1 MGSTTTST
9 VTVTPLSTLRTSLE
23 KHNDTFETLLKLIPA
38 KYYIVQEFTEEQAA
52 SKFQQNKKKQKA
64 PKQAI
69 KEASKKARKDKLDPA
84 NQKTIIDIQ
93 NESSNVKGKR
103 KAIEIDSSSDEE
115 EDGDDEVAMDVD
127 VRLEEGIDVDSPP
140 TPPALVPM
148 STPTSITALRAKLHA
163 KMASLRR
170 GGGGASGANKVE
182 LGVGLET
189 GSRDDLLEERRQQ
202 RAAMRERRRKE
213 TKEKIKRDNT
223 NSNNKNASAKLTK
236 TQLLVNDPTAAIIAS
251 QNPDSK
257 LTHVSFS
264 GLSSKPHPSSSSNPT
279 QALSQL
285 VSHNQKVASL
295 PSSKQKAIEEK
306 ERFEKASARLE
317 GVKVLDDEARLRKAI
332 KRKEKEKGKSKKEWG
347 DRKEKVEMAI
357 KAKQKKRGDNIAMRN
372 ERRSEKRKGIK
383 AKKGGAHISKGSQG
397 GKARPGFEGKAFGK
411 SGGKGKGKGK

>member
-93 NESSNVKGKR
+93 NETSKVKGKR
-103 KAIEIDSSSDEE
+103 KTVEIDSSDEE
-115 EDGDDEVAMDVD
+115 EDDGDDEVAMDVD

-140 TPPALVPM
+140 TPLNLVPM
-148 STPTSITALRAKLHA
+148 SNPTSISALRAKLHA
-163 KMASLRR
+163 KMSSLRR
-170 GGGGASGANKVE
+170 GGGASGANKIE
-182 LGVGLET
+182 LGAGLDT

-213 TKEKIKRDNT
+213 TKEKIKRDN
-223 NSNNKNASAKLTK
+223 NANNNKNASAKLTK
-236 TQLLVNDPTAAIIAS
+236 APAIIAS
-251 QNPDSK
+251 QNPNSK

-285 VSHNQKVASL
+285 VSHNQKLASL

>member
-93 NESSNVKGKR
+93 NETSNVKGKR
-103 KAIEIDSSSDEE
+103 KAVEIDSSDEE
-115 EDGDDEVAMDVD
+115 EDDGDDEVAMDVD

-140 TPPALVPM
+140 TPLNLVPM
-148 STPTSITALRAKLHA
+148 SNPTSISALRAKLHA
-163 KMASLRR
+163 KMSSLRR
-170 GGGGASGANKVE
+170 GGGASGANKIE
-182 LGVGLET
+182 LGAGLDT

-213 TKEKIKRDNT
+213 TKEKIKRDN
-223 NSNNKNASAKLTK
+223 NANNNKNASAKLTK
-236 TQLLVNDPTAAIIAS
+236 APAIIAS
-251 QNPDSK
+251 QNPNSK

-285 VSHNQKVASL
+285 VSHNQKLASL

-411 SGGKGKGKGK
+411 SGGKGKGK

>member
-1 MGSTTTST
+1 M
-9 VTVTPLSTLRTSLE
+9 
-23 KHNDTFETLLKLIPA
+23 
-38 KYYIVQEFTEEQAA
+38 
-52 SKFQQNKKKQKA
+52 
-64 PKQAI
+64 
-69 KEASKKARKDKLDPA
+69 
-84 NQKTIIDIQ
+84 
-93 NESSNVKGKR
+93 KGKR

-115 EDGDDEVAMDVD
+115 DDGDDEVAMDVD
-127 VRLEEGIDVDSPP
+127 VRLEEGIDADSPP

-182 LGVGLET
+182 LGARLET

-223 NSNNKNASAKLTK
+223 NNNNKDASAKLTK
-236 TQLLVNDPTAAIIAS
+236 VRWISLSRTFTYYTTLQTQLLVNDPTAAIIAS
-251 QNPDSK
+251 QNPNSK

-264 GLSSKPHPSSSSNPT
+264 GLSSKPQPSSSSNPT

-411 SGGKGKGKGK
+411 SGGKGKGK